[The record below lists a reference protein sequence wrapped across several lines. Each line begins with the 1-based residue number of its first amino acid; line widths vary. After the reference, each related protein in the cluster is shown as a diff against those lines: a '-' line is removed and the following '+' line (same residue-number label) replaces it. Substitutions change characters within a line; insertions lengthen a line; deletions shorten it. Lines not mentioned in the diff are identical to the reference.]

1 MPCTDYEKNV
11 EYDQAPFGVIGLETS
26 LSICLSVLVH
36 NRQCHVS
43 KLIKLLTC
51 NPSNLLNLDKGT
63 LSPGADADITLF
75 DPNEEWVVN
84 PDEFQSRSR
93 NSPWIG
99 KTLRGKVKQTFVSGQ
114 KVWDGDHVILPG
126 NDYT

>member
-1 MPCTDYEKNV
+1 M
-11 EYDQAPFGVIGLETS
+11 
-26 LSICLSVLVH
+26 
-36 NRQCHVS
+36 
-43 KLIKLLTC
+43 
-51 NPSNLLNLDKGT
+51 PSNLLNLDKGT